1 MKVNEA
7 MSRSQAPIE
16 FTGYTL
22 QGDEL
27 IEWCDDEVPQ
37 HAVAINR
44 EWRGL
49 PDIAFHFDAQVEAH
63 ALFLALCQAKIVMVE
78 SDEPSEMNRQRM

>member
-1 MKVNEA
+1 MKPHEA
-7 MSRSQAPIE
+7 MSRSQAPVE

-27 IEWCDDEVPQ
+27 VEWCDDEVPQ
-37 HAVAINR
+37 HAVVIYR

-49 PDIAFHFDAQVEAH
+49 SNIAFHCCMQSEAH
-63 ALFLALCQAKIVMVE
+63 ALFMALCQAEKIMVE
-78 SDEPSEMNRQRM
+78 GD